1 MPVTQSDLQTAVTVT
16 LADVNAIDASAEIQQ
31 PAPVDVGTQSVD
43 SKISIQSVSAP
54 ADVTYTQ
61 VTTADEVTNESL
73 NRTAE
78 TLAADIN
85 AKLGTFATAISA
97 ALSDAG
103 TDLSAQVSEIN
114 RVIGNFRTD
123 VNAALSEIRDKEIE
137 QTTDITTAVNA
148 RLAVLVTNLSALK
161 TGVEDVDAKIKAL
174 NDVYATDAEAAQ
186 NIANVNAFLETLRAT
201 DVDFLTAVDSA
212 IDELNGLERIQ
223 RKTFSV
229 SAGSGERII
238 DTVLDGFGEFLSSD
252 DYNVT
257 ADVVG
262 NHKVSVDI
270 KNKTA
275 AGFKLELRSKG
286 VHFVP
291 QPHDASVTPVDV
303 VVTVTHA
310 KRDPL
315 TFNVDTLNS
324 SFVTNGSGT
333 DSNTVGA
340 GN

>member
-31 PAPVDVGTQSVD
+31 PAPVDVAAQSVE
-43 SKISIQSVSAP
+43 SKISIQSVAAP
-54 ADVTYTQ
+54 ADVAYTQ

-85 AKLGTFATAISA
+85 AKLGTFATAISE

-186 NIANVNAFLETLRAT
+186 NVANVNAFLETLRET
-201 DVDFLTAVDSA
+201 DLDFVQAVDSV
-212 IDELNGLERIQ
+212 IDEVNALERIQ
-223 RKTFSV
+223 RKTFTIS
-229 SAGSGERII
+229 SGSGERII
-238 DTVLDGFGEFLSSD
+238 DNLLDGFGEFEAAAG
-252 DYNVT
+252 YAVT

-262 NHKVSVDI
+262 NHKVSVDV
-270 KNKTA
+270 KNQTA

-303 VVTVTHA
+303 VVTVTHM

-315 TFNVDTLNS
+315 TMNIDTLQN
-324 SFVTNGSGT
+324 SFVTNGNGT